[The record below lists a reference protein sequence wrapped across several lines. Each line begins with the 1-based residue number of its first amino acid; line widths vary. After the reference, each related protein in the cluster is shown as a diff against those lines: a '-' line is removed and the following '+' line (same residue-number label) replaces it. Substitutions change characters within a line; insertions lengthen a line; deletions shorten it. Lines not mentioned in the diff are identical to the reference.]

1 MEQNR
6 RQFLLSGWKVGGA
19 VLIGAAFYTAYEA
32 LRPLVGGAGG
42 TKLKVGP
49 PDNFAKN
56 TSTYYPE
63 GRLYVVN
70 AKGDLLALSQKC
82 PHLGCQVP
90 FCESSGR
97 FECPCHGSIFDLGGE
112 YITGPSPRGMDRYP
126 LEVKGDTVVVDTGTL
141 EAGPDRG
148 AKKYFEPPQGP
159 SCIK

>member
-19 VLIGAAFYTAYEA
+19 VLIGAAVYTAYEA